1 MENDE
6 GNELFYVVD
15 IEVAEVHRFE
25 DEFDQNFEALDFLVE
40 PGDELLGIDVA

>member
-15 IEVAEVHRFE
+15 IEVAEVHGFE
-25 DEFDQNFEALDFLVE
+25 DELYQNFETLDFLVE
-40 PGDELLGIDVA
+40 AGDELLAIDVA